1 MLGRFIVCGFDVL
14 SAERPRNDGS
24 PSSTEVLE
32 GLVGVTDGART
43 RDTQDHN
50 LVLYQLNYSHHCCDA
65 VLTRTLRS
73 AVNTRTDGGQ
83 FPNHVVNC

>member
-1 MLGRFIVCGFDVL
+1 MLCRFIVWGCEVL
-14 SAERPRNDGS
+14 TAERPRNDGS

-50 LVLYQLNYSHHCCDA
+50 LVLYQLNSSSLIDS
-65 VLTRTLRS
+65 LMS
-73 AVNTRTDGGQ
+73 ANALWASPFLGW
-83 FPNHVVNC
+83 F